1 MITLGN
7 ILFFII
13 GLFIGAS
20 IMYFFEVYMDWKED
34 KDEAKRQEQIARA
47 FERIKDDR
55 AFWRGMEKEDRE
67 NDLPQM

>member
-20 IMYFFEVYMDWKED
+20 IMYFFEVYMDFKED
-34 KDEAKRQEQIARA
+34 HEA
-47 FERIKDDR
+47 
-55 AFWRGMEKEDRE
+55 
-67 NDLPQM
+67 